1 MSRLAMKDF
10 TFSDGT
16 FIPQGTFVSAIAM
29 PMHRDDEFYPDGE
42 MFNPWRFSEMRDE
55 DGEGLRHQMVST
67 GSDYIAFGHGKHAWY
82 VFLCFP
88 PLEPHVDVDIALVA
102 SLLPTR
108 SSSYWL
114 AC

>member
-16 FIPQGTFVSAIAM
+16 FIPQGTFVSAVAM
-29 PMHRDDEFYPDGE
+29 PMHHDDEYYSDGE
-42 MFNPWRFSEMRDE
+42 EFNPWRFSEMRDE

-82 VFLCFP
+82 VFFYMSLKVSYVHAIQPQPWTILC
-88 PLEPHVDVDIALVA
+88 
-102 SLLPTR
+102 
-108 SSSYWL
+108 
-114 AC
+114 C

>member
-88 PLEPHVDVDIALVA
+88 PLEPHVHVDIALVV
-102 SLLPTR
+102 SLLPT
-108 SSSYWL
+108 S
-114 AC
+114 